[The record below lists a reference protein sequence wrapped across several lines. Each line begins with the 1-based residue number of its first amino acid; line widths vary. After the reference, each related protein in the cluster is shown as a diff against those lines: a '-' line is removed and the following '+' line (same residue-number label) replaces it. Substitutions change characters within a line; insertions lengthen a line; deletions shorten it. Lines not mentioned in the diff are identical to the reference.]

1 MKHLELNKYVKN
13 VRYSPFYLFRN
24 IWTLP
29 SYYLLKI
36 HKFVF
41 SIGHQI
47 ISFKKIPTK
56 TQKQAMPCRF
66 GLLMQSYQINVR
78 SLHQQ
83 I

>member
-1 MKHLELNKYVKN
+1 MKHSEVNKYVKN

-29 SYYLLKI
+29 SDYLLKI

-47 ISFKKIPTK
+47 ISLKTNPTK
-56 TQKQAMPCRF
+56 THKQAMPCRF
-66 GLLMQSYQINVR
+66 RLLIQSYQINVR
-78 SLHQQ
+78 SLHQH